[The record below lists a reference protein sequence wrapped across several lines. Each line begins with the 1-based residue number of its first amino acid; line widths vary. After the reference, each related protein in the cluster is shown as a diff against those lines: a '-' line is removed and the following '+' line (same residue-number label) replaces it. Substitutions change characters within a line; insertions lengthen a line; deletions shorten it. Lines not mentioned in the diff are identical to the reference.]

1 MPAAK
6 PGAPAPSRLGGRGRD
21 RVERLAE
28 TFHLLGEPNRL
39 RIVLVCLKAPVS
51 VGVLA
56 DDLGV
61 SPSLVSH
68 HLRLL
73 RAARLLEGR
82 REGKRVFYA
91 PADDHVRSVI
101 RDMLAHVAEVD

>member
-1 MPAAK
+1 MPAA
-6 PGAPAPSRLGGRGRD
+6 GARASTRNGPADPDRLT
-21 RVERLAE
+21 VLAE

-39 RIVLVCLKAPVS
+39 RIVVACLKAPVS

-56 DDLGV
+56 DNLGI

-73 RAARLLEGR
+73 RAARLLQGQ

-91 PADDHVRSVI
+91 PADDHVRSMI
-101 RDMLAHVAEVD
+101 RDMLAHVAEAD